1 MIKVQNNIATREAL
15 PAFLQGLQNESL
27 ADLSWTDPAL
37 GVSDCKWLPEVE
49 MSPALGVHERYE
61 GETLTVVGDVVHVT
75 RTVVPWSAGEI
86 EAERKA
92 AVPKQVTMRQARLAL
107 LGAGLLS
114 SVNAAIASLPSP
126 QKEAA
131 QIEWEYAAVVDRN
144 AGLVPAMG
152 SALGMTE
159 VQLDDLFIAAG
170 AL

>member
-1 MIKVQNNIATREAL
+1 MARFAIIDAGRVTNIIESDAEFAASIGAIDATGASIGDL
-15 PAFLQGLQNESL
+15 WDGVVFTPPA
-27 ADLSWTDPAL
+27 
-37 GVSDCKWLPEVE
+37 PE
-49 MSPALGVHERYE
+49 P
-61 GETLTVVGDVVHVT
+61 TP
-75 RTVVPWSAGEI
+75 VPQ
-86 EAERKA
+86 
-92 AVPKQVTMRQARLAL
+92 QVTMRQARLAL
-107 LGAGLLS
+107 LAAGLLS

-152 SALGMTE
+152 AALGMTE

>member
-1 MIKVQNNIATREAL
+1 MSRYAIIDAGRVTNI
-15 PAFLQGLQNESL
+15 
-27 ADLSWTDPAL
+27 
-37 GVSDCKWLPEVE
+37 
-49 MSPALGVHERYE
+49 
-61 GETLTVVGDVVHVT
+61 
-75 RTVVPWSAGEI
+75 I
-86 EAERKA
+86 EADVEFA
-92 AVPKQVTMRQARLAL
+92 ASIGAIDATGAVIGYLWNGSVFTPPAPEPTPVPQQVTMRQARLAL